1 VINKPTANMIN
12 CIIVDDQQEAI
23 DVIQDHLNKFSQ
35 VDLGN
40 VFTDPIEGLKY
51 LKTNPVDLVFLDI
64 EMPNLNGLEFIES
77 LKAVN
82 GKNIP
87 KFIFTTGHHKYA
99 LSGIEHGAI
108 DFLVKPISFKR
119 FNISIER
126 FIDYIKN
133 PTTQNSFL
141 NKDYFF
147 VELGGAKFKIKYS
160 DIVYIEGDRN
170 YIHIVEEKAVRKIC
184 RPMHYI
190 ENLLRNY
197 GNFIRVHKSFIV
209 SDKYVE
215 QIKVN
220 DIVMNVN
227 GAKKTISIGKTYKDS
242 VLKKFNIAY

>member
-1 VINKPTANMIN
+1 MIN
-12 CIIVDDQQEAI
+12 CLIIDDQQEAI
-23 DVIQDHLNKFSQ
+23 DVIQDHLSKFSQ
-35 VDLGN
+35 INLRK

-51 LKTNPVDLVFLDI
+51 LETNQVDLVFLDI

-87 KFIFTTGHHKYA
+87 KFIFTTGYHKYA
-99 LSGIEHGAI
+99 LSGFEHGAI
-108 DFLVKPISFKR
+108 DFLVKPIGFKR

-133 PTTQNSFL
+133 PTIQNSIL

-147 VELGGAKFKIKYS
+147 VELDGAKFKIKYGN
-160 DIVYIEGDRN
+160 IAYIESDRN
-170 YIHIVEEKAVRKIC
+170 YIQIVEEKIVRKIC
-184 RPMHYI
+184 KPMHYI
-190 ENLLRNY
+190 ENLLGNHD
-197 GNFIRVHKSFIV
+197 NFIRVHKSFII

-215 QIKVN
+215 VIKGN

-227 GAKKTISIGKTYKDS
+227 GTKKTISIGKTYKDS
-242 VLKKFNIAY
+242 VWKKFNLK